1 MSTPTRPKVAR
12 FGPYEVDLEKGIL
25 RKYGIPVKIQGK
37 PLAVLSVLIENAGEI
52 VSRDDLRREL
62 WPENTFVDFDKN
74 LSTAVNK
81 LRDALCDRAGEAQYI
96 ETVPRKGY
104 RFRAAVEV
112 VTVAEAERELEAPA
126 TQPQVVVPSAPPK
139 PGSLRRNLV
148 MLAAAVAVVAAVALF
163 SLNRPGKAL
172 SEKDTVVLAD
182 FDNSTGDPVF
192 DDTLKTALAVSL
204 RQSPFINVL
213 PDTQVTATLK
223 LMARAQDGKVTPD
236 IARDVCLRT
245 SSKAYLAEAIGSLGS
260 KYVLELKAV
269 NCKSGATLAE
279 EQTTAASKDQV
290 VEALGKAA
298 VQLRSHLGESLATVQ
313 RFDVPLEQA
322 TTSSLEALKAYSSA
336 QATARNNGAARS
348 LPFAQHAIELD
359 PSFAMAY
366 EAVGVHYFNLAE
378 PARGAE
384 YLTKAFQLRGR
395 ASERERLRIT
405 AAYYSSVTGELDKAG
420 RTYREQ
426 ISDYPGDIAAYN
438 NLGIVLAQDGL
449 YEQAA
454 DITRQGIQ
462 IEPRQVTLDE
472 NLTGYLL
479 ALGRFDETRQIID
492 QQQPRKPDNYIFPA
506 ALYALAFFSSDAD
519 QMAKQQRWFATA
531 SEYETFGLALES
543 DTQAFSG
550 HLRKARELTD
560 RAVDSAFH
568 CDRKETGAIWEA
580 RAAERAAAFG
590 NAAEARR
597 LAIEALRISPASQGV
612 QVEAALALASAG
624 DGAKAETLIQELMQH
639 FSLDT
644 QMQSLWIPA
653 IRAQIELDHKNPA
666 SALKALQPAVA
677 PLEFG
682 AIAFG
687 ANASGS
693 CLYPTY
699 VRGQAYLAAGQ
710 GNAAAAEFQKILD
723 HKGIVWNCWTGALA
737 HLGVARANALEAG
750 TLQGADAD
758 AARVRALAAYKDF
771 LTLWKDA
778 DRDTPILRHTE
789 AEYAKLE

>member
-1 MSTPTRPKVAR
+1 MPSPTRLKITR
-12 FGPYEVDLEKGIL
+12 FGPYELDLEKGVL
-25 RKYGIPVKIQGK
+25 RKYGIPIKIQGK
-37 PLAVLSVLIENAGEI
+37 PLAVLSVLIENAGEV
-52 VSRDDLRREL
+52 VSRDQLRREL

-81 LRDALCDRAGEAQYI
+81 LRDALCDRAAQGQYI
-96 ETVPRKGY
+96 ETAPRKGY

-112 VTVAEAERELEAPA
+112 VAAAEPEAPRS
-126 TQPQVVVPSAPPK
+126 QPQVVIPSAPDEQ
-139 PGSLRRNLV
+139 RYRWRNRV
-148 MLAAAVAVVAAVALF
+148 VLAAAAVVLTAIALYY
-163 SLNRPGKAL
+163 LNRPRKPL

-213 PDTQVTATLK
+213 PDTPVAATLK
-223 LMARAQDGKVTPD
+223 LMGRAQGGKVTPPV
-236 IARDVCLRT
+236 ARDVCLRT
-245 SSKAYLAEAIGSLGS
+245 GSKAYLAEAIGSLGS
-260 KYVLELKAV
+260 EYVLELKAV

-279 EQTTAASKDQV
+279 EQVTAASKDKV

-298 VQLRSHLGESLATVQ
+298 VRLRSQLGESLATVQ

-322 TTSSLEALKAYSSA
+322 TTSSLEALQAYSIA
-336 QATARNNGAARS
+336 QKTARESGAARS
-348 LPFAQHAIELD
+348 LPFGQRAIELD

-378 PARGAE
+378 PARAAG
-384 YLTKAFQLRGR
+384 YLTKAFQLRAH
-395 ASERERLRIT
+395 ASEPERLRIS

-420 RTYREQ
+420 RTYQEQ
-426 ISDYPGDIAAYN
+426 ISEYPRDIAAYN
-438 NLGIVLAQDGL
+438 NLGIVLAEEGL
-449 YEQAA
+449 YDKAA

-462 IEPRQVTLDE
+462 IEPSQVTLDE

-479 ALGRFDETRQIID
+479 ALGRFDEARQIIHE
-492 QQQPRKPDNYIFPA
+492 QQPHKSDNYIFPA
-506 ALYALAFFSSDAD
+506 ALYALAFLSSDSEE
-519 QMAKQQRWFATA
+519 MAKQQQWFART

-543 DTQAFSG
+543 ETQAFSG

-560 RAVDSAFH
+560 RAVDSASH
-568 CDRKETGAIWEA
+568 SDHKETGAIWEA
-580 RAAERAAAFG
+580 RAAGRAAAFG

-597 LAIEALRISPASQGV
+597 LAIEALRISPGSQGV
-612 QVEAALALASAG
+612 QLEAALAFASAG
-624 DGAKAETLIQELMQH
+624 DGAKAETLIQDLSQH
-639 FSLDT
+639 SSLDT
-644 QMQSLWIPA
+644 QTQSLWIPA
-653 IRAQIELDHKNPA
+653 IRAQIDLDHKNPA
-666 SALKALQPAVA
+666 SALHALQPAIA
-677 PLEFG
+677 PLEYG

-710 GNAAAAEFQKILD
+710 GNTAAAEFQKILD
-723 HKGIVWNCWTGALA
+723 HRGIVWNCWTGALA
-737 HLGVARANALEAG
+737 HVGLARANALQAR
-750 TLQGADAD
+750 TSQGADAD

-771 LTLWKDA
+771 LSLWKDA
-778 DRDTPILRHTE
+778 DRDTPILKQTE
-789 AEYAKLE
+789 AEYTKLE